1 MKKNLKVVVD
11 SSQVIQL
18 LYFSRNGMA
27 LLKIKMF
34 DGIYRRCRRLEGV
47 R

>member
-1 MKKNLKVVVD
+1 MKKNMKVVVD

-18 LYFSRNGMA
+18 LYFSRKGLV
-27 LLKIKMF
+27 LLKITMF
-34 DGIYRRCRRLEGV
+34 DGIYRCCRRLEGV